1 MTLPQG
7 HSEVLAF
14 PRPHHSWQRGG
25 TELSPILGDT
35 GPGQRGQ
42 QRPQSQEGT
51 EIGDLSPRDRM
62 MRMQHWDEEGWH
74 QLTLL
79 RGWGVRSHPRAR
91 GFCHSIQPSLQLPSG
106 AFWSPAGAI
115 DPAPLILVMHGAAPG
130 TNVPSGKGMGRGAG
144 GGPGAASAQLPGK
157 AHATCMGSLLK
168 DTGVSFSSCWLG
180 RCLG

>member
-62 MRMQHWDEEGWH
+62 MRMQHWDAEGWH

-79 RGWGVRSHPRAR
+79 WGCWGLLPPEGTGALPQHPALAPAAFWGFLVPSWCHRSGPIDPRNAR
-91 GFCHSIQPSLQLPSG
+91 G
-106 AFWSPAGAI
+106 
-115 DPAPLILVMHGAAPG
+115 
-130 TNVPSGKGMGRGAG
+130 
-144 GGPGAASAQLPGK
+144 SAW
-157 AHATCMGSLLK
+157 H
-168 DTGVSFSSCWLG
+168 
-180 RCLG
+180 